1 MAARF
6 IVVFL
11 VLTIAAAVASSD
23 PFEDVKCFKDLKP
36 KEPKTVFRGN
46 GGMIEMWTGESFPA
60 MKDASIAAG
69 RITIKPGALLMPA
82 YVDIPAI
89 KVVIQ
94 GNVDAGVINPM
105 DMNNKENVYK
115 LDKGDVVALPPGVAT
130 WWRNNGAS
138 DAIVICVGDMK
149 LNLERI
155 SEKVFFLAGNKGKEK
170 GGSGSVVRGFSS
182 KILSQA
188 WETSEGVVKKIL
200 ESQQESGLVM
210 PPKSSKFMSNHLSRD
225 NSGSQSQNQNQSS
238 SAQNQDQNRQ
248 SQNPGTGQDQG
259 QSKKNAGFVYH
270 YADATPDYQ
279 VNRGG
284 EVRELNSLKMP
295 ILKYVGLGAECV
307 RLSKVPPLFPCYDFY
322 LNFQGAMVAPNWFLN
337 GHQFIYVHAGNGKLQ
352 VVNSFGDRALD
363 LDLQEGSVAVIP
375 KTFPSTAIAGPNG
388 MDFVSILTTH
398 TPIVSFL
405 AGNNSIYSAMPQDV
419 VSAAF
424 NIDLSITKTLQQ
436 SGSTSMGSMMPR
448 AGISA
453 GMAVLGDK
461 RLADS
466 SREMDDHCWIA
477 GATGSRS
484 DRVGN
489 ALLVIW

>member
-1 MAARF
+1 
-6 IVVFL
+6 
-11 VLTIAAAVASSD
+11 
-23 PFEDVKCFKDLKP
+23 DLKP

-69 RITIKPGALLMPA
+69 RITIKPGAFFMPA

-105 DMNNKENVYK
+105 NMNNKENVYK

-138 DAIVICVGDMK
+138 DAI
-149 LNLERI
+149 
-155 SEKVFFLAGNKGKEK
+155 VFFLAGNKGKEK

-200 ESQQESGLVM
+200 ESQQVSGL
-210 PPKSSKFMSNHLSRD
+210 
-225 NSGSQSQNQNQSS
+225 
-238 SAQNQDQNRQ
+238 NRQ

-307 RLSKVPPLFPCYDFY
+307 RLSK
-322 LNFQGAMVAPNWFLN
+322 GAMVAPNWFLN
-337 GHQFIYVHAGNGKLQ
+337 GHQFIYVHTGNGKLQ

-405 AGNNSIYSAMPQDV
+405 AGNNSVYSAMPQDV
-419 VSAAF
+419 VSTAF
-424 NIDLSITKTLQQ
+424 NIDPSIAKTLQQ
-436 SGSTSMGSMMPR
+436 SGSTSM
-448 AGISA
+448 
-453 GMAVLGDK
+453 
-461 RLADS
+461 
-466 SREMDDHCWIA
+466 
-477 GATGSRS
+477 
-484 DRVGN
+484 
-489 ALLVIW
+489 VIVPPKTSGQP